1 MGFLR
6 SRSAVTPLR
15 RNTPTMA
22 GAATVSLST
31 GRRSS
36 VAQAVALHRP
46 EEPMHCIRP
55 GVLADTAESFLAAF
69 AEATTLAG
77 RGGDVLYA
85 VKCNPE
91 PAVLRAL
98 WAGGLRHFD
107 VASPGEIRLIRQM
120 FPEAVLHYMH
130 PVKGRQAIRSAY
142 QQYGVRDFVLDSQE
156 ELSKIL
162 EETDGAA
169 DLGLVVRLGLP
180 KGNAVYDLSGKFGA
194 ALTDAVDLLRA
205 ARAAAPRVGL
215 SFHVGSQ
222 MLDPTAYERALDLA
236 GWVIAESGVAIDML
250 DVGGGFPVSYPGV
263 TPPPLGDFMAAI
275 ARGVAKLNL
284 PETCRLWC
292 EPGRALVAP
301 GVSLVV
307 QVVKRRGD
315 ELFINDGVYGAL
327 SDAGVPGFRFP
338 ARMIRPFAAMTDA
351 EETAFSFYGPTCDS
365 ADKMNGPFHLPADI
379 QAGDWIE
386 LGQLGAYGSCLRTA
400 FNGFDQARVVEV
412 SDAPLLETPGYLLRS
427 CAA

>member
-6 SRSAVTPLR
+6 SRSAVAPLR
-15 RNTPTMA
+15 R
-22 GAATVSLST
+22 GVSVSSSPSSSALSN
-31 GRRSS
+31 RRSS
-36 VAQAVALHRP
+36 VSQAVALHRP

-55 GVLADTAESFLAAF
+55 GVLTDIARSFVGAF
-69 AEATTLAG
+69 DEAVA
-77 RGGDVLYA
+77 GDVLYA

-98 WAGGLRHFD
+98 WSGGVRHFD
-107 VASPGEIRLIRQM
+107 VASPGEIRLVRQM

-130 PVKGRQAIRSAY
+130 PVKGRQAIRAAY

-156 ELSKIL
+156 ELEKIL
-162 EETDGAA
+162 EETDNAA
-169 DLGLVVRLGLP
+169 DLGLVVRLALP

-194 ALTDAVDLLRA
+194 PFEEAVALLRA
-205 ARAAAPRVGL
+205 ARPVAQRIGL

-222 MLDPTAYERALDLA
+222 MLDPTAYERALELA
-236 GWVIAESGVAIDML
+236 GRVIAEAGVVIDVL

-263 TPPPLGDFMAAI
+263 TPPPLGAFMDAI
-275 ARGVAKLNL
+275 ARGIARLDL
-284 PETCRLWC
+284 PAHCRIWC

-301 GVSLVV
+301 GGSLVV
-307 QVVKRRGD
+307 QVIKRRGQ

-327 SDAGVPGFRFP
+327 ADAGVPGFCYP
-338 ARMIRPFAAMTDA
+338 ARLIRPFEAMSEA
-351 EETAFSFYGPTCDS
+351 EDEAFSFYGPTCDS
-365 ADKMNGPFHLPADI
+365 ADKMKGPFLLPADVK
-379 QAGDWIE
+379 AGDWIE

-412 SDAPLLETPGYLLRS
+412 SDLPLLQTPGYDLVVR
-427 CAA
+427 AA

>member
-1 MGFLR
+1 MGFIR
-6 SRSAVTPLR
+6 SRSAVAPLR
-15 RNTPTMA
+15 RGVP
-22 GAATVSLST
+22 VSFASSAVAP
-31 GRRSS
+31 RRTS
-36 VAQAVALHRP
+36 VVQAVALHRP

-55 GVLADTAESFLAAF
+55 GVLKDTAASFVAAF
-69 AEATTLAG
+69 GQTAFGNSA
-77 RGGDVLYA
+77 GGDVLYA

-91 PAVLRAL
+91 PTVLRAL
-98 WAGGLRHFD
+98 WEGGVRHFD

-120 FPEAVLHYMH
+120 FPDAELHYMH
-130 PVKGRQAIRSAY
+130 PVKGREAIRAAY
-142 QQYGVRDFVLDSQE
+142 QQYGVRDFVLDSME
-156 ELSKIL
+156 ELQKIL
-162 EETDGAA
+162 EETGDAQ
-169 DLGLVVRLGLP
+169 DLGLVVRLALP

-194 ALTDAVDLLRA
+194 PAADAVELLRA
-205 ARAAAPRVGL
+205 VRMVARKVGV

-222 MLDPTAYERALDLA
+222 MLDPAAYERALELA
-236 GWVIAESGVAIDML
+236 GRVIADSGVVIDVL

-263 TPPPLGDFMAAI
+263 TPPPLGDFMESI
-275 ARGVAKLNL
+275 ARGVGRLNL
-284 PETCRLWC
+284 PAHCRVWC

-307 QVVKRRGD
+307 QVIKRRGN

-338 ARMIRPFAAMTDA
+338 ARMIRPFAQMTDA
-351 EETAFSFYGPTCDS
+351 PMEAFAFYGPTCDS

-412 SDAPLLETPGYLLRS
+412 SDLPLLATPGYDLKS
-427 CAA
+427 CVA

>member
-15 RNTPTMA
+15 RVGLNDSSA
-22 GAATVSLST
+22 VSLAS
-31 GRRSS
+31 GRRST

-55 GVLADTAESFLAAF
+55 GVLADTADSFLAAF
-69 AEATTLAG
+69 TEAADAVG

-98 WAGGLRHFD
+98 WAGGVRHFD

-120 FPEAVLHYMH
+120 FPDAVLHYMH
-130 PVKGRQAIRSAY
+130 PVKGRQAIRNAY
-142 QQYGVRDFVLDSQE
+142 HQYGVRDFVLDSQE
-156 ELSKIL
+156 ELTKIL
-162 EETDGAA
+162 EESGNAA
-169 DLGLVVRLGLP
+169 DLGLVIRLALP

-194 ALTDAVDLLRA
+194 SLTDAVELLRA
-205 ARAAAPRVGL
+205 ARAVAPKVGL

-222 MLDPTAYERALDLA
+222 MLDPSAYERAIALA
-236 GWVIAESGVAIDML
+236 GYVIAESGVAIDML

-275 ARGVAKLNL
+275 ARGVASIDL
-284 PETCRLWC
+284 PSHCRLWC

-338 ARMIRPFAAMTDA
+338 ARLIRPFEAMGDNGEA
-351 EETAFSFYGPTCDS
+351 AFSFYGPTCDS
-365 ADKMNGPFHLPADI
+365 ADKMAGPFILPADVK
-379 QAGDWIE
+379 AGDWIE

-412 SDAPLLETPGYLLRS
+412 SDAPLLATPGYQLRS